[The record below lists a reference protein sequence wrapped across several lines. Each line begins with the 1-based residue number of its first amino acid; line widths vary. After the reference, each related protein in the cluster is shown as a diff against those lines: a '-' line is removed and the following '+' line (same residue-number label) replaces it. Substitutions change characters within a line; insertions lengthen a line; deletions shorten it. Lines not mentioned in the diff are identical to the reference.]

1 MTLLDDIER
10 RMDFSK
16 RQLATLDELA
26 SRLAGCDK
34 ISQVYH
40 TIENDLALPSP
51 EGLGYSSVTVLEKLR
66 SQKLYELHLQGENNF
81 RHKNAKET
89 LVQLDPEVFEQVQ
102 QHSKVVKE
110 GITYFSI
117 KATRLLE
124 YALLGVIQIEQKL
137 PEPDIK
143 MIQEYARSIG
153 VELSPRYFRK
163 EKERV
168 RQDVESTLAK
178 QRERM
183 IRIMREGIHDLRSK
197 MTGPIGYAKILRRKI
212 EEGSTAPILPI
223 AHALETTLTRQE
235 SEMNYL
241 QRIFDEEEPQ
251 KEVTNLYHLVED
263 IVSERKDILLQ
274 TQQHYLENKL
284 NASGLTLHAD
294 AVALAMV
301 FRELI
306 NNASKY
312 SAPGSE
318 ITIFGERE
326 EEKIELYFQNNG
338 VKDPQERLRT
348 LFDKQYAQGTG
359 IGMSFVQR
367 VIEEEHKG
375 KLIITS
381 GEDYLKVALE
391 LPLGVE

>member
-124 YALLGVIQIEQKL
+124 YALLGVIQIEQK
-137 PEPDIK
+137 
-143 MIQEYARSIG
+143 
-153 VELSPRYFRK
+153 
-163 EKERV
+163 
-168 RQDVESTLAK
+168 
-178 QRERM
+178 
-183 IRIMREGIHDLRSK
+183 
-197 MTGPIGYAKILRRKI
+197 
-212 EEGSTAPILPI
+212 
-223 AHALETTLTRQE
+223 
-235 SEMNYL
+235 
-241 QRIFDEEEPQ
+241 
-251 KEVTNLYHLVED
+251 
-263 IVSERKDILLQ
+263 
-274 TQQHYLENKL
+274 
-284 NASGLTLHAD
+284 
-294 AVALAMV
+294 
-301 FRELI
+301 
-306 NNASKY
+306 
-312 SAPGSE
+312 
-318 ITIFGERE
+318 
-326 EEKIELYFQNNG
+326 
-338 VKDPQERLRT
+338 
-348 LFDKQYAQGTG
+348 
-359 IGMSFVQR
+359 
-367 VIEEEHKG
+367 
-375 KLIITS
+375 
-381 GEDYLKVALE
+381 
-391 LPLGVE
+391 